1 MIFYYLSCLVALQPK
16 TVVSGQEFV
25 LRINHNKIA
34 DVILNYNFKSAPYPD
49 IVLICILIKIT
60 DLQVQLG
67 SADPAEI

>member
-1 MIFYYLSCLVALQPK
+1 MIFYYLRCLVALQPK

-25 LRINHNKIA
+25 LRINQNKIA
-34 DVILNYNFKSAPYPD
+34 DVILNYNFKSAPYPA